1 MGMRGMMF
9 FLVILAVLAL
19 LAVYVRVAPSDPAKW
34 HVAASFDQ
42 NSDGENSARRIV
54 QTGPDGLT
62 RLHEIARRTPRT
74 TVLAGSLEDEMI
86 TYVTRSKLLSY
97 PDYTT
102 VQQNGDTLKINAR
115 SRFGKKDFGVNA
127 KRVEAWMRALEGR

>member
-1 MGMRGMMF
+1 MKYVWI
-9 FLVILAVLAL
+9 FLAIVLAL
-19 LAVYVRVAPSDPAKW
+19 AIYVRVAPSSPDKW
-34 HVAASFDQ
+34 HVAANFDS

-54 QTGPDGLT
+54 RAGPDGLT
-62 RLHEIARRTPRT
+62 RLNDIALSTERT
-74 TVLAGSLEDEMI
+74 TVLAGSLEDGLI

-102 VQQNGDTLKINAR
+102 VEKVGDTLKINAR

-127 KRVEAWMRALEGR
+127 KRIEAWINAL

>member
-1 MGMRGMMF
+1 MSYIWVF
-9 FLVILAVLAL
+9 FAVVAL
-19 LAVYVRVAPSDPAKW
+19 LAVYVRVAPSDPTKW
-34 HVAASFDQ
+34 HVAAQFDQ

-54 QTGPDGLT
+54 DTGPDGLT
-62 RLHEIARRTPRT
+62 RLNEIALSTPRT
-74 TVLAGSLEDEMI
+74 TVLAGALEDGMI

-102 VQQNGDTLKINAR
+102 AQQVGDTLKINAR

-127 KRVEAWMRALEGR
+127 KRIEAWIAALGQRG